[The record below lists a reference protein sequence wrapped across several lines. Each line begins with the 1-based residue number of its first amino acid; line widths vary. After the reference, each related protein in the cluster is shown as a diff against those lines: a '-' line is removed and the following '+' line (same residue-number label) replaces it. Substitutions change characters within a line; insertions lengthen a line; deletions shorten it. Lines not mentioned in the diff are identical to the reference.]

1 MNKAKLI
8 EALNMT
14 IESLNMVLEALGAE
28 DSAEETAVTE
38 AAEPKK
44 TVKTAKTA
52 KKTPAVKKSAKEDDS
67 EEETGAEETTSAGD
81 KSLEEVK
88 KMGYND
94 LKKYAQSIGI
104 KAVGTRDQIIA
115 KVEEALR
122 NGSSSDGDDES
133 SGEEN
138 SGKVVPIGK
147 KSSKGGLKKKAEPEA
162 EPEED
167 DEIAKAVRAEAEDMD
182 VTEIAELL
190 QSVGIK
196 ASGKKE
202 KLITA
207 LIGAVKDGKIDFS
220 DGEEESGDDEATET
234 EAGDEVDFHEYHE
247 DYDPSGLNDPSTI
260 KKKRAKAI
268 STMIDEEVDK
278 IQSGETSEKDI
289 KDFLN
294 TVLTEGELED
304 YGIDSMDETEL
315 VFLYLEVMKS
325 FIDDD
330 GDIHEPSDP
339 YTIGGTNICCGHILA
354 YDDES
359 GQYICE
365 SCGETYED

>member
-8 EALNMT
+8 EAINMT
-14 IESLNMVLEALGAE
+14 IESLNMVLEALGD
-28 DSAEETAVTE
+28 DSAAETVTE

-44 TVKTAKTA
+44 TAKTV
-52 KKTPAVKKSAKEDDS
+52 KKTPAVKKPVKSDDS
-67 EEETGAEETTSAGD
+67 EETAAEETASAGN
-81 KSLEEVK
+81 KSLAEVK

-104 KAVGTRDQIIA
+104 KAVGTRDQIVA
-115 KVEEALR
+115 KVEEALK
-122 NGSSSDGDDES
+122 NGSASDGDCES

-147 KSSKGGLKKKAEPEA
+147 KSSKGGLKKKT
-162 EPEED
+162 EPEEPEETEEE
-167 DEIAKAVRAEAEDMD
+167 DEIAKAVRAEAKDMD

-202 KLITA
+202 KLITI
-207 LIGAVKDGKIDFS
+207 LIGAVKEGKIDFS
-220 DGEEESGDDEATET
+220 DDGESGDDEASAET
-234 EAGDEVDFHEYHE
+234 EAGDDVDFHEYHE
-247 DYDPSGLNDPSTI
+247 DYDPIGLNDPSTI

-268 STMIDEEVDK
+268 SAMIDEEVGK
-278 IQSGETSEKDI
+278 IESGETSEKDI
-289 KDFLN
+289 KDFLK

-304 YGIDSMDETEL
+304 YGLDSIDETEL
-315 VFLYLEVMKS
+315 IFLYLEVMKS

-330 GDIHEPSDP
+330 GDTHEPSDP
-339 YTIGGTNICCGHILA
+339 YTIGENNICCGHILA

-359 GQYICE
+359 GNYICE
-365 SCGETYED
+365 SCGETYEVDSE

>member
-1 MNKAKLI
+1 MEVNKMNKAKLI

-14 IESLNMVLEALGAE
+14 IESLNMVLEALGE

-38 AAEPKK
+38 AAEPK
-44 TVKTAKTA
+44 KTAKTA

-81 KSLEEVK
+81 KSLAEVK

-115 KVEEALR
+115 KVEEALK
-122 NGSSSDGDDES
+122 NGSSSDGDGES

-147 KSSKGGLKKKAEPEA
+147 KSPKGGLKKKAEPEA

-234 EAGDEVDFHEYHE
+234 EAGEDIDFYEYH
-247 DYDPSGLNDPSTI
+247 
-260 KKKRAKAI
+260 
-268 STMIDEEVDK
+268 
-278 IQSGETSEKDI
+278 
-289 KDFLN
+289 
-294 TVLTEGELED
+294 
-304 YGIDSMDETEL
+304 
-315 VFLYLEVMKS
+315 
-325 FIDDD
+325 
-330 GDIHEPSDP
+330 
-339 YTIGGTNICCGHILA
+339 
-354 YDDES
+354 
-359 GQYICE
+359 
-365 SCGETYED
+365 

>member
-14 IESLNMVLEALGAE
+14 IESLNMVLEALGE

-67 EEETGAEETTSAGD
+67 EEETVAEETTSADD
-81 KSLEEVK
+81 KSLAEVK

-122 NGSSSDGDDES
+122 NGSSSDGDGES

-147 KSSKGGLKKKAEPEA
+147 KSSKGGLKKKAEPE
-162 EPEED
+162 ED

-190 QSVGIK
+190 HSVGIK

-220 DGEEESGDDEATET
+220 DEEEESGDDEATET

-260 KKKRAKAI
+260 NKKRAKAI
-268 STMIDEEVDK
+268 STMIDEEVEK

-339 YTIGGTNICCGHILA
+339 YTIGDTNICCGHILA
-354 YDDES
+354 YDEES

>member
-14 IESLNMVLEALGAE
+14 IESLNMVLEALGD
-28 DSAEETAVTE
+28 DSAEETVTE
-38 AAEPKK
+38 AAEPK
-44 TVKTAKTA
+44 KTAKTA
-52 KKTPAVKKSAKEDDS
+52 KKTPAAKKPVKADDS
-67 EEETGAEETTSAGD
+67 EDTAAEETESAGD
-81 KSLEEVK
+81 KSLAEVK

-104 KAVGTRDQIIA
+104 KAVGTRDQIVA

-122 NGSSSDGDDES
+122 NGSASDGDGES
-133 SGEEN
+133 SGEEK

-162 EPEED
+162 EPEEE
-167 DEIAKAVRAEAEDMD
+167 DEIAKAVRAEAEGMD
-182 VTEIAELL
+182 VTDIAELL

-202 KLITA
+202 KLITI

-220 DGEEESGDDEATET
+220 DEGESGDDEASAET
-234 EAGDEVDFHEYHE
+234 EAGDDVDFHEYHE

-268 STMIDEEVDK
+268 STMIDEEVEK
-278 IQSGETSEKDI
+278 INSGDTSEKDI

-304 YGIDSMDETEL
+304 YGLDSMDETEL

-339 YTIGGTNICCGHILA
+339 YTIGDNNICCGHILA
-354 YDDES
+354 YDDEA

-365 SCGETYED
+365 SCGETYEAE